1 MKQISLTVVMYIADA
16 QINSLNRQYGDC
28 TIYSIV
34 FSTFRN
40 ESSGWHCR
48 VIHFVRRCS
57 FSQPANIFAELN
69 CSYIFFVWRQSYFKS
84 KTHSWPER
92 FAHELQMLHALNLN
106 VVKSQNFVFSFC
118 TLFYGKFFC
127 VWVGGVSGLG
137 AIVHYAHWE
146 FVHNWQHTVPCK
158 IASFSG
164 PILRDNLKQIFV
176 VENQKYIR
184 SF

>member
-106 VVKSQNFVFSFC
+106 VVKIPKFRIFILHIVLWQIFLRLGRGCFWIGCYRALC
-118 TLFYGKFFC
+118 TLGIC
-127 VWVGGVSGLG
+127 PQLTTHCSM
-137 AIVHYAHWE
+137 
-146 FVHNWQHTVPCK
+146 
-158 IASFSG
+158 
-164 PILRDNLKQIFV
+164 
-176 VENQKYIR
+176 
-184 SF
+184 